1 MEELT
6 DLLKL
11 GSQFGI
17 SALIAIMVL
26 KFLFKIIGEKFKSEQ
41 DLEQKNYEK
50 SLEIINGVNNVAK
63 IIDKINISQDKISD
77 SQTKIVMLIE
87 SVDRKING
95 KKMG

>member
-1 MEELT
+1 MEELI

-50 SLEIINGVNNVAK
+50 SLEIINGINNVAR
-63 IIDKINISQDKISD
+63 IIDKINISQDKISN

-87 SVDRKING
+87 SVDKKINN
-95 KKMG
+95 KK

>member
-1 MEELT
+1 MEELI

-50 SLEIINGVNNVAK
+50 SLEIINGVNNVAR
-63 IIDKINISQDKISD
+63 IIDKINISQDKISN

>member
-50 SLEIINGVNNVAK
+50 SLEIINGVNNVAR
-63 IIDKINISQDKISD
+63 IIDKINISQDKISN

-87 SVDRKING
+87 SVDKKINN
-95 KKMG
+95 KK